1 MSRPPAVR
9 ATKIDTRRINGGS
22 ELQMEF
28 SRRGKQLGAPL
39 SMHAQ
44 TGVDPWYRDLN
55 DAYLRAPMR
64 LYSRIRAVF
73 YSRRIT
79 AGFAGEGWSR
89 RRRRSGRANWRV
101 PSRGPP
107 PARMLQAATRIWWM
121 RALTLRGPRV
131 IATMRMAMMLS
142 MHVSLH
148 RHEVTWRASGKTR
161 GGGVE
166 GRIKARRGSW
176 HGRRR

>member
-1 MSRPPAVR
+1 MWAGDCSEVESEQDARVGGNGVWEWGGGEEIEMSRPPAVR

-64 LYSRIRAVF
+64 F
-73 YSRRIT
+73 
-79 AGFAGEGWSR
+79 F
-89 RRRRSGRANWRV
+89 
-101 PSRGPP
+101 
-107 PARMLQAATRIWWM
+107 
-121 RALTLRGPRV
+121 TLV
-131 IATMRMAMMLS
+131 
-142 MHVSLH
+142 
-148 RHEVTWRASGKTR
+148 
-161 GGGVE
+161 
-166 GRIKARRGSW
+166 
-176 HGRRR
+176 